1 MPHLHEYPDRRI
13 APEPSTPY
21 RRLHPRSRRYA
32 SQVERALAKE
42 ATHLYALP
50 PGQYTAA
57 RNARAKKL
65 RAKNPELADAVAR
78 LPKPSL
84 AAAAVNTLARDQPS
98 EMRELIQA
106 GRRLRAAQEA
116 AVAGKSGAE
125 DLQTAL
131 GEHRAALERV
141 RREARRLKLS
151 EAGLE
156 RAMKTIR
163 AASVDPELQPM
174 LERGVIGQE
183 VESAGFGVVPSLVA
197 AVGPRRP
204 RSTERRPQ
212 RKVADGERRRARERL
227 AAARKVVTELRGE
240 VRRAEKRVEE
250 AEKALALARKQLAD
264 AETDVEEARS
274 GSRL

>member
-1 MPHLHEYPDRRI
+1 M
-13 APEPSTPY
+13 
-21 RRLHPRSRRYA
+21 
-32 SQVERALAKE
+32 ERALAKE
-42 ATHLYALP
+42 ATRLYALP
-50 PGQYTAA
+50 AGQYTAA
-57 RNARAKKL
+57 RNARAKEL
-65 RAKNPELADAVAR
+65 VAKHPELADAVAR

-98 EMRELIQA
+98 EVRELIQA
-106 GRRLRAAQEA
+106 GKRLRAAQEA
-116 AVAGKSGAE
+116 AVAGKGGAD

-156 RAMKTIR
+156 RTMTTIR

-183 VESAGFGVVPSLVA
+183 VESAGFGVDPSLVA
-197 AVGPRRP
+197 AVGPRP
-204 RSTERRPQ
+204 TEQPQ

-264 AETDVEEARS
+264 AETDVEEAESR
-274 GSRL
+274 SRL

>member
-1 MPHLHEYPDRRI
+1 M
-13 APEPSTPY
+13 
-21 RRLHPRSRRYA
+21 
-32 SQVERALAKE
+32 ERALAKE
-42 ATHLYALP
+42 ATRLYALP
-50 PGQYTAA
+50 AGQYTAA
-57 RNARAKKL
+57 RNARAKEL
-65 RAKNPELADAVAR
+65 VAKHPELADAVAR

-98 EMRELIQA
+98 EVRELIQA
-106 GRRLRAAQEA
+106 GKRLRAAQEA
-116 AVAGKSGAE
+116 AVAGKGGAD

-156 RAMKTIR
+156 RAMTTIR

-183 VESAGFGVVPSLVA
+183 VESAGFGVDPSLVRSVPPSYTA
-197 AVGPRRP
+197 PSPRPRRG
-204 RSTERRPQ
+204 E
-212 RKVADGERRRARERL
+212 GERRRARERL
-227 AAARKVVTELRGE
+227 AAARKVVTELRGK

-250 AEKALALARKQLAD
+250 AEKALALARKQLAG
-264 AETDVEEARS
+264 AESDVEKVRKQV
-274 GSRL
+274 

>member
-1 MPHLHEYPDRRI
+1 M
-13 APEPSTPY
+13 
-21 RRLHPRSRRYA
+21 
-32 SQVERALAKE
+32 ERALAKE

-50 PGQYTAA
+50 AGQYTAA

-98 EMRELIQA
+98 EVRELIQA
-106 GRRLRAAQEA
+106 GKRLRSAQEA
-116 AVAGKSGAE
+116 AVAGKGGAD

-141 RREARRLKLS
+141 RREARRMKLS

-156 RAMKTIR
+156 RVMKTIR

-174 LERGVIGQE
+174 LERGVIGQD
-183 VESAGFGVVPSLVA
+183 VESAGFGVDPSLVA
-197 AVGPRRP
+197 AVGPRP
-204 RSTERRPQ
+204 RSTEQGPQ
-212 RKVADGERRRARERL
+212 RKVADGERRRALERL

-250 AEKALALARKQLAD
+250 AEKALALARKQLAG
-264 AETDVEEARS
+264 AESDVEKVRKQV
-274 GSRL
+274 

>member
-1 MPHLHEYPDRRI
+1 
-13 APEPSTPY
+13 
-21 RRLHPRSRRYA
+21 
-32 SQVERALAKE
+32 VERALAKE
-42 ATHLYALP
+42 ATRLYALP
-50 PGQYTAA
+50 AGQYTAA
-57 RNARAKKL
+57 RNARAKEL
-65 RAKNPELADAVAR
+65 VAKHPELADAVAR

-98 EMRELIQA
+98 EVRELIQA
-106 GRRLRAAQEA
+106 GKRLRAAQEA
-116 AVAGKSGAE
+116 AVAGKGGAD

-156 RAMKTIR
+156 RTMTTIR

-183 VESAGFGVVPSLVA
+183 VESAGFGVDPSLVA
-197 AVGPRRP
+197 AVGPRPRP
-204 RSTERRPQ
+204 TEQPQ

-264 AETDVEEARS
+264 AETDVEEAESR
-274 GSRL
+274 SRL